1 MPGRVSTPSD
11 PSLEPEDWQQIWRR
25 LKKLCLVTQR
35 ANSRLIFVT
44 ARPDDIFGDAVT
56 FARYK
61 DDIYRRKR
69 YLDIESFSS
78 FVSISDVT
86 HPASQSTEL
95 RIQWEACLLHLNQS
109 ESEGRSTRSRVST
122 RSSSSSDARSV
133 RIAAAS
139 SGPSRSN

>member
-11 PSLEPEDWQQIWRR
+11 PSLEPEDWQKIWRR
-25 LKKLCLVTQR
+25 LKKLSLVTQR
-35 ANSRLIFVT
+35 ANSRLISVT
-44 ARPDDIFGDAVT
+44 VRPDDIFGDAVT

-61 DDIYRRKR
+61 NDILRKKR
-69 YLDIESFSS
+69 YQDIKSFSS

-122 RSSSSSDARSV
+122 SSSLSSLSDARS
-133 RIAAAS
+133 ALF
-139 SGPSRSN
+139 N